1 MGSKIVY
8 TIGYGGWRLV
18 DFVGVLKGLGVEVV
32 VDVRRWTRSRRLPE
46 YSSESLARA
55 LREAGL
61 DYVWIPE
68 LGGYR
73 RFGVDVE
80 DYGVARCFESEGFR
94 AYATYITRRGDVKP
108 HLERLVEIASSRVA
122 AVMCRERVPWLCHRK
137 ILSDNSDDPSRLGNG
152 PPVERHDPATGG
164 QDLCSARCNSILLH
178 AGLWIRSVQT
188 HPRQEHVYTD
198 TWFNGFALRV
208 VRDGAS
214 LLNPGV

>member
-18 DFVGVLKGLGVEVV
+18 AFVSVLRDLGVEVV

-46 YSSESLARA
+46 YSGENLARA

-108 HLERLVEIASSRVA
+108 HLERLVEVASSRVV

-137 ILSDNSDDPSRLGNG
+137 ILSDYLVARGFKVLHILGPGRLVEHRLSRCAVVKNG
-152 PPVERHDPATGG
+152 ELDYV
-164 QDLCSARCNSILLH
+164 
-178 AGLWIRSVQT
+178 
-188 HPRQEHVYTD
+188 
-198 TWFNGFALRV
+198 
-208 VRDGAS
+208 
-214 LLNPGV
+214 